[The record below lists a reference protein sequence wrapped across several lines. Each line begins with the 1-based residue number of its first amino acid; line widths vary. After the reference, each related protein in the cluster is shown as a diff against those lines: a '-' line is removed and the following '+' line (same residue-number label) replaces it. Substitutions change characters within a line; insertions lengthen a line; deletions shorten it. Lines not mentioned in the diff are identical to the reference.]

1 MATYHGKAGRLY
13 ASPNGTGVA
22 IAVASL
28 TDWSIDMKT
37 DRVETTAF
45 GDPNKTYVQGLVD
58 LSGTFAGFFNDAD
71 TTLAS
76 ARNSVD
82 GTKMY
87 LYPSINIAQ
96 ASGKYLYGPAW
107 VDVSITTGTGDA
119 VKISGTFA
127 ANGAWY
133 LGI

>member
-1 MATYHGKAGRLY
+1 VATYHGKSGRLY

-28 TDWSIDMKT
+28 TDWSIDLKT

-45 GDPNKTYVQGLVD
+45 GDANKTYVQGLQD
-58 LSGTFAGFFNDAD
+58 LSGTFSGFFNDAD

-76 ARNSVD
+76 ARAASD
-82 GTKMY
+82 GTKLY

-96 ASGKYLYGPAW
+96 SAGKYLYGPAW

-119 VKISGTFA
+119 VKIAGTFA
-127 ANGAWY
+127 ANGSWY